1 MYHTRL
7 GHAHLTVHE
16 LDRAI
21 AFYTRFFDLRL
32 IERVGDGYAV
42 LGGDGVHPELSLQA
56 AGAVARIPHSY
67 ASALYHVGFELPDGA
82 ALAAA
87 YTALTDAAIE
97 VEAVDHRVSWSLY
110 FRDPDGNGLALYWD
124 RRGEPDSAH
133 AWCGHNLALPAEK
146 LLAPAQS
153 GAGQEPANPAST

>member
-7 GHAHLTVHE
+7 GHAHLTVRD
-16 LDRAI
+16 LDRAL

-56 AGAVARIPHSY
+56 VGSVARPPNSY
-67 ASALYHVGFELPDGA
+67 GNGLCHVGFELPDGA

-87 YTALTDAAIE
+87 YEALTEAGVE
-97 VEAVDHRVSWSLY
+97 VEAIDHRVSWSLY

-124 RRGEPDSAH
+124 RRGEPDSAL
-133 AWCGHNLALPAEK
+133 AWCGRNVALPTEK
-146 LLAPAQS
+146 LMAPARS
-153 GAGQEPANPAST
+153 VPGRAPANAASM